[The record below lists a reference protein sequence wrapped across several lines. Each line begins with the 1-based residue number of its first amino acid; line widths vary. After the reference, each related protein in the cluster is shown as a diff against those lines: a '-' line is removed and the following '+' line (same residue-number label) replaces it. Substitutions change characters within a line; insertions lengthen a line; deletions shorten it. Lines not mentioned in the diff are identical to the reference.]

1 MLGRFSSL
9 LTESGQTVRLE
20 NADKLEN
27 LMDGLNKISR
37 QIQEAQATQM
47 AERES
52 LQKAITIEIK
62 DRV

>member
-47 AERES
+47 AEMES

>member
-1 MLGRFSSL
+1 VLGRFSSL

-47 AERES
+47 AEMES